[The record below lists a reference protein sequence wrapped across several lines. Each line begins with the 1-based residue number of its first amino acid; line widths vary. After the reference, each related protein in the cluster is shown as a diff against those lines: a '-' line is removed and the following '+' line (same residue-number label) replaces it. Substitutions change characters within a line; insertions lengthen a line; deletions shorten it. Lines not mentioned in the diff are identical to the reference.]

1 MGLSPTVFTPAKTCL
16 NRSDLHFL
24 ILNVLGQNPPFPG
37 SVLIFSV
44 VVVGLVLFFKKFVV

>member
-1 MGLSPTVFTPAKTCL
+1 MHGTLFTPAKTCL